1 MKRVVVGS
9 FLLMSASAYSAG
21 ITGYAK
27 LASNYIW
34 RGISFTE
41 NNPAIQM
48 SANYEHTSGLWGN
61 IFGSNLKFAEPTL
74 YEGYSTREMDLT
86 LGYKKALGDVTANLF
101 VNRYEF
107 IDRSQISAFEY
118 STHFTYKNVTFEYN
132 YLPNWFGYNSVSHYL
147 RLGGFYDI
155 DSKYTLIGGLGRNEQ
170 SKTERTQ
177 NASGTWSGVGFTSYW
192 DYYAGLQ
199 IREAGGFTYEFLYS
213 NTNRKTISY
222 ATGTPADDGQY
233 ARADDETLTVSLT
246 KAF

>member
-1 MKRVVVGS
+1 MKRWLASSV
-9 FLLMSASAYSAG
+9 LLMSSSAFSAG

-41 NNPAIQM
+41 NNPAIQL
-48 SANYEHTSGLWGN
+48 SANYEHSSGLWGN

-74 YEGYSTREMDLT
+74 YEGDSTREMDLT
-86 LGYKKALGDVTANLF
+86 LGYKKALGDIAANF
-101 VNRYEF
+101 YVNRYEF

-118 STHFTYKNVTFEYN
+118 STSFSYKNVTFEYN

-147 RLGGFYDI
+147 RLSGFYDI
-155 DSKYTLIGGLGRNEQ
+155 DAKYSLIGGFGRNEQ
-170 SKTERTQ
+170 SKTQRTQ
-177 NASGTWSGVGFTSYW
+177 NAEGTWSGVGFTSYW

-199 IREAGGFTYEFLYS
+199 VKDGVFTYEFLYT

-222 ATGTPADDGQY
+222 ATGNPAEDGQY
-233 ARADDETLTVSLT
+233 ARANDESLTVSLT
-246 KAF
+246 KFF